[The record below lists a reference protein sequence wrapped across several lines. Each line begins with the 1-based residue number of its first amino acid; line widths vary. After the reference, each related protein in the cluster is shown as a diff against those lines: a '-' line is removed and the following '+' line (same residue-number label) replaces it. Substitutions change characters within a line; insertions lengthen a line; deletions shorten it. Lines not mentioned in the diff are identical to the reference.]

1 MKSFFK
7 NVLATITGI
16 IIFLLLIFFVF
27 AIIAAS
33 TNSTPIISSKSTLH
47 IKLNGPVKEKA
58 ENPDQFEMI
67 FDKNLNP
74 DLGQIVNAIKLA
86 KEDSKIKGIYL
97 DPVLPEMG
105 YASATI
111 LRNALK
117 DFKSSG
123 KYIYAYSEF
132 YTPLTY
138 YISSVADSIFLSP
151 NGIVQ
156 MTGFA
161 SSIPFLK
168 EFSDNL
174 GIKWNIFYAGQFK
187 SATEPLRYNKMSDQN
202 RFQLHE
208 FFNGLYKNTKDS
220 ILSVRNIN
228 SDSLESFVNNF
239 KGLFP
244 QNAIKYGLVDSLIY
258 QIDFTR
264 LLKEKNGISEKKKL
278 KLVSVN
284 KYRKGA
290 KKPKIKTGKNKIA
303 VIYMEGDIVD
313 GGKKAGSISPEKFA
327 KAFDDVLRK
336 DNIKGVVL
344 RVNSPGGSGSASDEI
359 LRAVDRV
366 KEAGKPVIVS
376 MGDYAASGGYYIS
389 CHADTIVADA
399 NSLTGSIGVFGILPE
414 FKELMNDKLKIHFD
428 SVKTHKMSLAFSPQ
442 YNLSDDAR
450 KLMQSYIENFYEQ
463 FLNTVAKGRHMTR
476 DEVHKIAQGRI
487 WLGATAKDIGLVD
500 VLGNLDK
507 AIELCAEKANLEDY
521 RLTKYPRVKTNFM
534 QQIIM
539 QLSEETNV
547 DSKILNSKYIKG
559 FKPLLEVINDDARI
573 AEPQAKLPFEVEF
586 R

>member
-1 MKSFFK
+1 MKNFLK

-16 IIFLLLIFFVF
+16 VVFLLIIVFGF

-33 TNSTPIISSKSTLH
+33 SNSAPVIGSKSTLQ
-47 IKLNGPVKEKA
+47 IKLNGPIKEKA
-58 ENPDQFEMI
+58 ENPDQLELL

-74 DLGQIVNAIKLA
+74 DLGQIVDAIKLA
-86 KEDSKIKGIYL
+86 KEDNKIKGIFL
-97 DPVLPEMG
+97 EPLFPEMG

-138 YISSVADSIFLSP
+138 YVSSVADSIFLSP
-151 NGIVQ
+151 NGMVKK
-156 MTGFA
+156 TGFSA
-161 SSIPFLK
+161 SIPFFK
-168 EFSDNL
+168 EFYDNI

-187 SATEPLRYNKMSDQN
+187 SATEPLRYNKMSEQN

-220 ILSVRNIN
+220 ILTVRNIN
-228 SDSLESFVNNF
+228 KDSMESFVNNF

-244 QNAIKYGLVDSLIY
+244 QNAVKYGLVDSLIY
-258 QIDFTR
+258 KIDFTR
-264 LLKEKNGISEKKKL
+264 LLKEKNGIPAKKKL
-278 KLVSVN
+278 KLISIN
-284 KYRKGA
+284 KYRRGV
-290 KKPKIKTGKNKIA
+290 KKPKIKKSKNKIA
-303 VIYMEGDIVD
+303 VIYMQGDIVD
-313 GGKKAGSISPEKFA
+313 AGKKAGSISPEKYA
-327 KAFDDVLRK
+327 KAFDDILRK

-359 LRAVDRV
+359 LRAIDRI
-366 KEAGKPVIVS
+366 KETGKPVIVS

-414 FKELMNDKLKIHFD
+414 FKELMDEKLKIHFD

-442 YNLSDDAR
+442 YNMDSDSR

-463 FLNTVAKGRHMTR
+463 FLNTVAKGRNMTR

-487 WLGATAKDIGLVD
+487 WLGATAKKIGLVD
-500 VLGNLDK
+500 VLGNLDT
-507 AIELCAEKANLEDY
+507 AIEICANKAKLKEY
-521 RLTKYPRVKTNFM
+521 SLTKYPRVKNNLL
-534 QQIIM
+534 QQLIM
-539 QLSEETNV
+539 QLSEQTDME
-547 DSKILNSKYIKG
+547 SKILNSKYIRT
-559 FKPLLEVINDDARI
+559 FKPVLEVLENTEIT
-573 AEPQAKLPFEVEF
+573 EPQARLPFDIEF
-586 R
+586 K

>member
-7 NVLATITGI
+7 SVLATITGLV
-16 IIFLLLIFFVF
+16 IFLLLIFFVF

-33 TNSTPIISSKSTLH
+33 TDSAPVISSKSTLH

-58 ENPDQFEMI
+58 ETPDQFEMI

-74 DLGQIVNAIKLA
+74 DLGQIVNAIQRA
-86 KEDSKIKGIYL
+86 KKDTKIKGIYFQ
-97 DPVLPEMG
+97 PVLPEMG

-117 DFKSSG
+117 DFRSSG
-123 KYIYAYSEF
+123 KYVYSYSEF

-156 MTGFA
+156 KTGFSA
-161 SSIPFLK
+161 SIPFFK
-168 EFSDNL
+168 EFYDNI

-187 SATEPLRYNKMSDQN
+187 SATEPLRYNKMSEQN

-208 FFNGLYKNTKDS
+208 FFSGLYKNTRDS
-220 ILSVRNIN
+220 ILSIRNIN
-228 SDSLESFVNNF
+228 KDSMESFVNNF

-244 QNAIKYGLVDSLIY
+244 QNAVKYGLVDSLIY
-258 QIDFTR
+258 QIDFVN
-264 LLKEKNGISEKKKL
+264 LLKEKNGISKKKKL

-284 KYRKGA
+284 KYRRGSDKL
-290 KKPKIKTGKNKIA
+290 KIKKSKNKIA
-303 VIYMEGDIVD
+303 VIYMEGNIVD
-313 GGKKAGSISPEKFA
+313 VGNKSGRISPEKFA
-327 KAFDDVLRK
+327 KAFDDILRK

-414 FKELMNDKLKIHFD
+414 FKELMDDKLKVHFD

-442 YNLSDDAR
+442 YNMDDDSR
-450 KLMQSYIENFYEQ
+450 KLMQTYIENFYEQ
-463 FLNTVAKGRHMTR
+463 FLLTVAKGRNMTR
-476 DEVHKIAQGRI
+476 DQVHKVAQGRI
-487 WLGATAKDIGLVD
+487 WLGAKAQEIGLVD

-507 AIELCAEKANLEDY
+507 AIEICANKANLEEY
-521 RLTKYPRVKTNFM
+521 TLTKYPRVTTNFVE
-534 QQIIM
+534 QIIM
-539 QLSEETNV
+539 QLSEQTNV
-547 DSKILNSKYIKG
+547 DSKILNSKYIKE
-559 FKPLLEVINDDARI
+559 FKPVLEILNDKTQI
-573 AEPQAKLPFEVEF
+573 AQPQARLPFDINF

>member
-7 NVLATITGI
+7 NVLATITGL
-16 IIFLLLIFFVF
+16 IIFLLMIFFVF

-33 TNSTPIISSKSTLH
+33 TNSTPVIGSNSTLH
-47 IKLNGPVKEKA
+47 IKLNGLIKEKA
-58 ENPDQFEMI
+58 ETPDQFEMI
-67 FDKNLNP
+67 FDKNINP
-74 DLGQIVNAIKLA
+74 DLGQITQAIKLA
-86 KEDSKIKGIYL
+86 KNDPKIKGIYL
-97 DPVLPEMG
+97 EPVLPEMG
-105 YASATI
+105 YASATV

-138 YISSVADSIFLSP
+138 FISSVADSIFLTP
-151 NGIVQ
+151 NGIVR

-168 EFSDNL
+168 EFSDNV
-174 GIKWNIFYAGQFK
+174 GIKWHIFYAGQFK
-187 SATEPLRYNKMSDQN
+187 SATEPLRYNKMSEQN
-202 RFQLHE
+202 RYQLHE
-208 FFNGLYKNTKDS
+208 FYRGLYKNTKDS

-228 SDSLESFVNNF
+228 SDSMESFVNNF

-244 QNAIKYGLVDSLIY
+244 QNAVKYGLVDSLIY
-258 QIDFTR
+258 QIDFTSF
-264 LLKEKNGISEKKKL
+264 LKEKNGISIKKKL

-284 KYRKGA
+284 KYRKGT
-290 KKPKIKTGKNKIA
+290 KKPKIKSSKNKIA
-303 VIYMEGDIVD
+303 VIYMEGNIMDK
-313 GGKKAGSISPEKFA
+313 GKKSGIISPEKYA
-327 KAFDDVLRK
+327 KAFDDILRK

-399 NSLTGSIGVFGILPE
+399 NSLTGSIGVFGVLPE
-414 FKELMNDKLKIHFD
+414 FKELMDDKLKIHFD

-442 YNLSDDAR
+442 YNLSDDAG

-463 FLNTVAKGRHMTR
+463 FLNTVAKGRNMTR
-476 DEVHKIAQGRI
+476 DEVHKVAQGRI
-487 WLGATAKDIGLVD
+487 WLGSKAIEIGLVD

-507 AIELCAEKANLEDY
+507 AIEICAEKANLKDY
-521 RLTKYPRVKTNFM
+521 KLTKYPRVKTNFM
-534 QQIIM
+534 QQLIM
-539 QLSEETNV
+539 QLSEET
-547 DSKILNSKYIKG
+547 DIESKIMNSRYIKG
-559 FKPLLEVINDDARI
+559 FKPVLEVINNETGI
-573 AEPQAKLPFEVEF
+573 AEPQARLPFEVEF